1 MAGHEKSGK
10 IRKKLT
16 SISSKNSSKNLY
28 LHISVTFPRQNRFLC
43 VPCGNAAPRIMCL
56 RWENEVISISSQS
69 PTLPSHNSLN
79 YELLSLTAI
88 CGEVP
93 CACSAR
99 LTASESY
106 RKKVVTSLTHDKL
119 LRIFSRH
126 HLRVYRLGVRG
137 KRLLLQQKPE
147 RFAFYLSG
155 CSDTNAIKSEVPRRI
170 RLHRIAQTY
179 VTMLNADAMI
189 YRDEKPPIFS
199 PAASGPF
206 HIEQPCFYDS
216 REMKEAELEMLKIRG
231 SRMAGALFT
240 SSRVFAVYNS
250 MEFLPVF
257 EPQVEQRAKVMLE
270 LISRTKISFTLKA
283 SGLLLSDNMDILR
296 TLLERS
302 KTHRRDHFL
311 FNDGYEHFYFL
322 TNDSYGETLLQLL
335 CHPETIRQVDTEL
348 LQEFQPSLPNSR
360 LECDAVDDSGAP
372 VLFCYLPDIPR
383 LYRFV
388 SALDLLNGTGILVCF
403 DFQADAL
410 RPLCG
415 DNIELQI
422 IDFQEFKARFLPF
435 I

>member
-1 MAGHEKSGK
+1 MC
-10 IRKKLT
+10 IRD
-16 SISSKNSSKNLY
+16 
-28 LHISVTFPRQNRFLC
+28 R
-43 VPCGNAAPRIMCL
+43 
-56 RWENEVISISSQS
+56 S

-93 CACSAR
+93 CACSSH

-119 LRIFSRH
+119 LRIFSRQ
-126 HLRVYRLGVRG
+126 HLRGYRLGVRG
-137 KRLLLQQKPE
+137 KRLLLQQEPA
-147 RFAFYLSG
+147 RFEFYLSG
-155 CSDTNAIKSEVPRRI
+155 CSDTNAIKSEVSRRI

-179 VTMLNADAMI
+179 VTMLNAGALI

-199 PAASGPF
+199 PSARGPF
-206 HIEQPCFYDS
+206 CIEQPCFYDS
-216 REMKEAELEMLKIRG
+216 REMKEAELETLKIRG
-231 SRMAGALFT
+231 SRMAGTLFT

-257 EPQVEQRAKVMLE
+257 EPQVEQRAKAMLE
-270 LISRTKISFTLKA
+270 QIYRKKVSFNPKT
-283 SGLLLSDNMDILR
+283 SGLLLSDSVDTLR

-302 KTHRRDHFL
+302 QTHKRDHFL
-311 FNDGYEHFYFL
+311 LHDGYEHFYFL
-322 TNDSYGETLLQLL
+322 TNDFYGETLLRLL
-335 CHPETIRQVDTEL
+335 CRPEIIRQTDAAL
-348 LQEFQPSLPNSR
+348 LQEFQPPLPNSR
-360 LECDAVDDSGAP
+360 LECDAVDDSGSP

-388 SALDLLNGTGILVCF
+388 SALNLLNSTGILVCF

-415 DNIELQI
+415 DNIELQ
-422 IDFQEFKARFLPF
+422 DNVQ
-435 I
+435 

>member
-1 MAGHEKSGK
+1 M
-10 IRKKLT
+10 I
-16 SISSKNSSKNLY
+16 
-28 LHISVTFPRQNRFLC
+28 P
-43 VPCGNAAPRIMCL
+43 
-56 RWENEVISISSQS
+56 ISSQP

-79 YELLSLTAI
+79 YELLSLTSI

-126 HLRVYRLGVRG
+126 HLRGYRLGVRG
-137 KRLLLQQKPE
+137 KRLLLQQEPE

-155 CSDTNAIKSEVPRRI
+155 CSDTNAIKSEVSRRI

-179 VTMLNADAMI
+179 VTMLNAGAMV
-189 YRDEKPPIFS
+189 YRDEKPLIFS
-199 PAASGPF
+199 PAARGAFS
-206 HIEQPCFYDS
+206 IERPCFYDS

-231 SRMAGALFT
+231 SRMAGSLFT
-240 SSRVFAVYNS
+240 SGRVFAVYNS

-270 LISRTKISFTLKA
+270 QVCRTKVSSNLRV
-283 SGLLLSDNMDILR
+283 SGLLLSDNIDILR
-296 TLLERS
+296 ILLEFSQTR
-302 KTHRRDHFL
+302 RRDHFL
-311 FNDGYEHFYFL
+311 LDDGYEHFYFM
-322 TNDSYGETLLQLL
+322 TNNSYGETLLQLL
-335 CHPETIRQVDTEL
+335 CRSEIIRRVDAAL

-360 LECDAVDDSGAP
+360 LECDAVDALGVP

-388 SALDLLNGTGILVCF
+388 SGLNLLNSTGILICF

-422 IDFQEFKARFLPF
+422 IDFPEFKARFLPF

>member
-1 MAGHEKSGK
+1 M
-10 IRKKLT
+10 IR
-16 SISSKNSSKNLY
+16 
-28 LHISVTFPRQNRFLC
+28 
-43 VPCGNAAPRIMCL
+43 
-56 RWENEVISISSQS
+56 ISSQS

-79 YELLSLTAI
+79 YELLSLMAI

-93 CACSAR
+93 CTCSAR

-126 HLRVYRLGVRG
+126 HLRGYRLGVRG
-137 KRLLLQQKPE
+137 KRLLLQQEPE

-155 CSDTNAIKSEVPRRI
+155 CSDTNAIKSEVSRRI

-179 VTMLNADAMI
+179 VTMLNAGAMI

-199 PAASGPF
+199 PAASGSIR
-206 HIEQPCFYDS
+206 IEQPCFYDS

-250 MEFLPVF
+250 MGFLPVF

-270 LISRTKISFTLKA
+270 QICRTKISFNLKA
-283 SGLLLSDNMDILR
+283 SGLLLSDSMDILR
-296 TLLERS
+296 ILLEHSRTR
-302 KTHRRDHFL
+302 KLDHFL
-311 FNDGYEHFYFL
+311 LNDGYEHFYFL
-322 TNDSYGETLLQLL
+322 TNDSYGEALLQLL
-335 CHPETIRQVDTEL
+335 CHPEIIAQVNAAL
-348 LQEFQPSLPNSR
+348 LQEFQSPPPNSR
-360 LECDAVDDSGAP
+360 LECDAVDDSGSP

-388 SALDLLNGTGILVCF
+388 SALDLLNITGILVCF

-422 IDFQEFKARFLPF
+422 IDFQKFKMRFLSF
-435 I
+435 D

>member
-1 MAGHEKSGK
+1 M
-10 IRKKLT
+10 IR
-16 SISSKNSSKNLY
+16 
-28 LHISVTFPRQNRFLC
+28 
-43 VPCGNAAPRIMCL
+43 
-56 RWENEVISISSQS
+56 ISSQS

-79 YELLSLTAI
+79 YELLSLMAI

-93 CACSAR
+93 CTCSAR

-126 HLRVYRLGVRG
+126 HLRGYRLGVRG
-137 KRLLLQQKPE
+137 KRLLLQQEPE

-155 CSDTNAIKSEVPRRI
+155 CSDTNAIKSEVSRRV

-179 VTMLNADAMI
+179 VTMLNAGAMI

-199 PAASGPF
+199 PAASGSIR
-206 HIEQPCFYDS
+206 IEQPCFYDS

-250 MEFLPVF
+250 MGFLPVF

-270 LISRTKISFTLKA
+270 QICRTKISFNLKA
-283 SGLLLSDNMDILR
+283 SGLLLSDSMDILR
-296 TLLERS
+296 ILLEHSRTR
-302 KTHRRDHFL
+302 KLDHFL
-311 FNDGYEHFYFL
+311 LNDGYEHFYFL
-322 TNDSYGETLLQLL
+322 TNDSYGEALLQLL
-335 CHPETIRQVDTEL
+335 CHPEIIAQVNAAL
-348 LQEFQPSLPNSR
+348 LQEFQSPPPNSR
-360 LECDAVDDSGAP
+360 LECDAVDDSGSP

-388 SALDLLNGTGILVCF
+388 SALDLLNITGILVCF

-422 IDFQEFKARFLPF
+422 IDFQKFKMRFLSF
-435 I
+435 D

>member
-1 MAGHEKSGK
+1 M
-10 IRKKLT
+10 IR
-16 SISSKNSSKNLY
+16 
-28 LHISVTFPRQNRFLC
+28 
-43 VPCGNAAPRIMCL
+43 
-56 RWENEVISISSQS
+56 ISSQS

-79 YELLSLTAI
+79 YELLSLMAI

-93 CACSAR
+93 CTCSAR

-126 HLRVYRLGVRG
+126 HLRGYRLGVRG
-137 KRLLLQQKPE
+137 KRLLLQQEPE

-155 CSDTNAIKSEVPRRI
+155 CSDTNAIKSEVSRRV

-179 VTMLNADAMI
+179 VTMLNAGAMI

-199 PAASGPF
+199 PAASGSIR
-206 HIEQPCFYDS
+206 IEQPCFYDS

-250 MEFLPVF
+250 MGFLPVF

-270 LISRTKISFTLKA
+270 QICRTKISFNLKA
-283 SGLLLSDNMDILR
+283 SGLLLSDSMDILR
-296 TLLERS
+296 ILLEHSRTR
-302 KTHRRDHFL
+302 KLDHFL
-311 FNDGYEHFYFL
+311 LNDGYEHFYFL
-322 TNDSYGETLLQLL
+322 TNDSYGEALLQLL
-335 CHPETIRQVDTEL
+335 CHPEIIAQVNAAL
-348 LQEFQPSLPNSR
+348 LQEFQSPSPNSR
-360 LECDAVDDSGAP
+360 LECDAVDDSGSP

-388 SALDLLNGTGILVCF
+388 SALDLLNITGILVCF

-422 IDFQEFKARFLPF
+422 IDFQKFKMRFLSF
-435 I
+435 D

>member
-1 MAGHEKSGK
+1 MAGYEKCHK

-28 LHISVTFPRQNRFLC
+28 LHILATFPRHNRLLGI
-43 VPCGNAAPRIMCL
+43 PSGNVAPRIMCL

-93 CACSAR
+93 CSCSSR

-119 LRIFSRH
+119 LRIFSRQ
-126 HLRVYRLGVRG
+126 HLRGYRLDVRG
-137 KRLLLQQKPE
+137 KRLLLQQEPG

-155 CSDTNAIKSEVPRRI
+155 CSDTNAIKSEIPRRI

-179 VTMLNADAMI
+179 VTMLNAGAMI

-206 HIEQPCFYDS
+206 HIEQPCLYDS
-216 REMKEAELEMLKIRG
+216 REMKEAELEMLKIRS

-250 MEFLPVF
+250 MEFLPIF

-270 LISRTKISFTLKA
+270 QVCRTKISFNLKA
-283 SGLLLSDNMDILR
+283 NGLLLSDNIDILR

-302 KTHRRDHFL
+302 RTRRLDHFL

-322 TNDSYGETLLQLL
+322 TNDFYGETLLQLL
-335 CHPETIRQVDTEL
+335 CRPDIIEHVDAAL
-348 LQEFQPSLPNSR
+348 LQELQPSIPNSR
-360 LECDAVDDSGAP
+360 LECDAVDDSGTP

-388 SALDLLNGTGILVCF
+388 SALDLLNITGILVCF

-422 IDFQEFKARFLPF
+422 IDFQNFKARFLPF

>member
-1 MAGHEKSGK
+1 M
-10 IRKKLT
+10 I
-16 SISSKNSSKNLY
+16 
-28 LHISVTFPRQNRFLC
+28 P
-43 VPCGNAAPRIMCL
+43 
-56 RWENEVISISSQS
+56 ISSQS

-93 CACSAR
+93 CCCSAR

-126 HLRVYRLGVRG
+126 HLRGYRLGVRG
-137 KRLLLQQKPE
+137 KRLLLQQEPE

-155 CSDTNAIKSEVPRRI
+155 FSDTNAIKSEVSRRI

-179 VTMLNADAMI
+179 VTMLNAGAMV
-189 YRDEKPPIFS
+189 YRDEKPLIFS
-199 PAASGPF
+199 PAARGSF
-206 HIEQPCFYDS
+206 SIERPCFYDS

-231 SRMAGALFT
+231 SRMAGSLFT
-240 SSRVFAVYNS
+240 SGRVFAVYNS

-270 LISRTKISFTLKA
+270 QVCRTKVSSNLRV
-283 SGLLLSDNMDILR
+283 SGLLLSDNIDILR
-296 TLLERS
+296 ILLEFSQTR
-302 KTHRRDHFL
+302 RRDHFL
-311 FNDGYEHFYFL
+311 LDDGYEHFYFL
-322 TNDSYGETLLQLL
+322 TNDSYGEALLQLL
-335 CHPETIRQVDTEL
+335 CHPEIIAQVNAAL
-348 LQEFQPSLPNSR
+348 LQEFQSPPPNSR
-360 LECDAVDDSGAP
+360 LECDAVDDSGSP

-388 SALDLLNGTGILVCF
+388 SALDLLNITGILVCF

-422 IDFQEFKARFLPF
+422 IDFQKFKMRFLSF
-435 I
+435 D

>member
-1 MAGHEKSGK
+1 M
-10 IRKKLT
+10 IR
-16 SISSKNSSKNLY
+16 
-28 LHISVTFPRQNRFLC
+28 
-43 VPCGNAAPRIMCL
+43 
-56 RWENEVISISSQS
+56 ISSQS

-79 YELLSLTAI
+79 YELLSLMAI

-93 CACSAR
+93 CTCSAR

-126 HLRVYRLGVRG
+126 HLRGYRLGVRG
-137 KRLLLQQKPE
+137 KRLLLQQEPE

-155 CSDTNAIKSEVPRRI
+155 CSDTNAIKSEVSRRV

-179 VTMLNADAMI
+179 VTMLNAGAMI

-199 PAASGPF
+199 PAASGSIR
-206 HIEQPCFYDS
+206 IEQPCFYDS

-250 MEFLPVF
+250 MGFLPVF

-270 LISRTKISFTLKA
+270 QICRTKISFNLKA
-283 SGLLLSDNMDILR
+283 SGLLLSDSMDILR
-296 TLLERS
+296 ILLEHSRTR
-302 KTHRRDHFL
+302 KLDHFL
-311 FNDGYEHFYFL
+311 LNDGYEHFYFL
-322 TNDSYGETLLQLL
+322 TNDSYGEALLQLL
-335 CHPETIRQVDTEL
+335 CHPEIIAQVNAAL
-348 LQEFQPSLPNSR
+348 LQEFQSPPPNSR
-360 LECDAVDDSGAP
+360 LECDAVDDSGSP

-383 LYRFV
+383 LYRVV
-388 SALDLLNGTGILVCF
+388 SALDLLNITGILVCF

-422 IDFQEFKARFLPF
+422 IDFQKFKMRFLSF
-435 I
+435 D

>member
-1 MAGHEKSGK
+1 M
-10 IRKKLT
+10 I
-16 SISSKNSSKNLY
+16 
-28 LHISVTFPRQNRFLC
+28 P
-43 VPCGNAAPRIMCL
+43 
-56 RWENEVISISSQS
+56 ISSQS

-93 CACSAR
+93 CAGSSR

-119 LRIFSRH
+119 LRIFSSH
-126 HLRVYRLGVRG
+126 HLRGYRLGVRT
-137 KRLLLQQKPE
+137 KRLLLQQEPE

-179 VTMLNADAMI
+179 VTMLNAGTMI

-206 HIEQPCFYDS
+206 HIEQPYFYD
-216 REMKEAELEMLKIRG
+216 
-231 SRMAGALFT
+231 
-240 SSRVFAVYNS
+240 SRVFAVYNS

-257 EPQVEQRAKVMLE
+257 EPQVEMRSKVMLE
-270 LISRTKISFTLKA
+270 QVCRTKISFNLKA
-283 SGLLLSDNMDILR
+283 SGLLLSDNMDILH
-296 TLLERS
+296 TLLARS
-302 KTHRRDHFL
+302 RTRSLDHFL
-311 FNDGYEHFYFL
+311 LNDGYEHFYFL
-322 TNDSYGETLLQLL
+322 TNNSYGETLLQLL
-335 CHPETIRQVDTEL
+335 CCPEITMQVNAAL

-372 VLFCYLPDIPR
+372 ILFCYLPDIPR

-388 SALDLLNGTGILVCF
+388 SALDLLNSTGILVCF

-422 IDFQEFKARFLPF
+422 IDFQNFKARFLPF

>member
-1 MAGHEKSGK
+1 M
-10 IRKKLT
+10 I
-16 SISSKNSSKNLY
+16 
-28 LHISVTFPRQNRFLC
+28 P
-43 VPCGNAAPRIMCL
+43 
-56 RWENEVISISSQS
+56 ISSQS
-69 PTLPSHNSLN
+69 PILPSHNSLN

-93 CACSAR
+93 CGCSAR
-99 LTASESY
+99 LSSSESY
-106 RKKVVTSLTHDKL
+106 RKKVVTSLTHNKF

-126 HLRVYRLGVRG
+126 HLRGYRLGVRG
-137 KRLLLQQKPE
+137 KRLLLQQEPE

-155 CSDTNAIKSEVPRRI
+155 CSDTNAIKSEVSRRI

-179 VTMLNADAMI
+179 VTMLNAGAMI

-199 PAASGPF
+199 PVASGPF
-206 HIEQPCFYDS
+206 CIEQPCFYDS

>member
-1 MAGHEKSGK
+1 M
-10 IRKKLT
+10 I
-16 SISSKNSSKNLY
+16 
-28 LHISVTFPRQNRFLC
+28 P
-43 VPCGNAAPRIMCL
+43 
-56 RWENEVISISSQS
+56 ISSQS

-93 CACSAR
+93 CTCSAR

-126 HLRVYRLGVRG
+126 HLRGYRLGVRG
-137 KRLLLQQKPE
+137 KRLLLQQEPE

-155 CSDTNAIKSEVPRRI
+155 CSDTNAIKSEISRRI

-179 VTMLNADAMI
+179 VTMLNAGAALI
-189 YRDEKPPIFS
+189 YRDEKLPIFS

-206 HIEQPCFYDS
+206 CIEQPCFYDS
-216 REMKEAELEMLKIRG
+216 HEIKESELEMLKIRG

-240 SSRVFAVYNS
+240 SGRVFAVYNS

-257 EPQVEQRAKVMLE
+257 DPQVEMRAKVMLE
-270 LISRTKISFTLKA
+270 QVCRTKVSFSLRT
-283 SGLLLSDNMDILR
+283 SGLLLSNNMDTLH
-296 TLLERS
+296 TLLEQSRTR
-302 KTHRRDHFL
+302 KRNHFL
-311 FNDGYEHFYFL
+311 LNDGYEHFYFL
-322 TNDSYGETLLQLL
+322 TNDFYGETLLRLL
-335 CHPETIRQVDTEL
+335 CRPEIIRQTDAAL
-348 LQEFQPSLPNSR
+348 LQEFQPPLPNSR
-360 LECDAVDDSGAP
+360 LECDAVDDSGSP

-388 SALDLLNGTGILVCF
+388 SALNLLNSTGILVCF

-422 IDFQEFKARFLPF
+422 IDFQEFKIRFLSF
-435 I
+435 D

>member
-1 MAGHEKSGK
+1 M
-10 IRKKLT
+10 I
-16 SISSKNSSKNLY
+16 
-28 LHISVTFPRQNRFLC
+28 P
-43 VPCGNAAPRIMCL
+43 
-56 RWENEVISISSQS
+56 ISSQS

-119 LRIFSRH
+119 LRIFSSH
-126 HLRVYRLGVRG
+126 HLRGYRLGVRG
-137 KRLLLQQKPE
+137 KRLLLQQEPE

-179 VTMLNADAMI
+179 VTMLNAGAMI

-206 HIEQPCFYDS
+206 LIEQPCFYDS

-240 SSRVFAVYNS
+240 SNRVFVVYNS

-257 EPQVEQRAKVMLE
+257 DPQVEMRAKVMLE
-270 LISRTKISFTLKA
+270 QVCRTKISFNLKA
-283 SGLLLSDNMDILR
+283 SGLLLSDNMDILH

-302 KTHRRDHFL
+302 QTHRRDHFL
-311 FNDGYEHFYFL
+311 LNDGYEHFYFL
-322 TNDSYGETLLQLL
+322 TNNSYGETLLQLL
-335 CHPETIRQVDTEL
+335 CRPEITMQVNAAL

-360 LECDAVDDSGAP
+360 FECDAVNDSDAP

-388 SALDLLNGTGILVCF
+388 SGLNLLNNTGILVCF

-422 IDFQEFKARFLPF
+422 IDF
-435 I
+435 

>member
-1 MAGHEKSGK
+1 
-10 IRKKLT
+10 
-16 SISSKNSSKNLY
+16 
-28 LHISVTFPRQNRFLC
+28 
-43 VPCGNAAPRIMCL
+43 
-56 RWENEVISISSQS
+56 
-69 PTLPSHNSLN
+69 
-79 YELLSLTAI
+79 
-88 CGEVP
+88 
-93 CACSAR
+93 
-99 LTASESY
+99 
-106 RKKVVTSLTHDKL
+106 
-119 LRIFSRH
+119 
-126 HLRVYRLGVRG
+126 
-137 KRLLLQQKPE
+137 
-147 RFAFYLSG
+147 
-155 CSDTNAIKSEVPRRI
+155 
-170 RLHRIAQTY
+170 
-179 VTMLNADAMI
+179 
-189 YRDEKPPIFS
+189 
-199 PAASGPF
+199 
-206 HIEQPCFYDS
+206 
-216 REMKEAELEMLKIRG
+216 MKEAELEMLKIRG

-311 FNDGYEHFYFL
+311 LNDGYEHFYFL

-335 CHPETIRQVDTEL
+335 CHPETIRQVDAEL

-383 LYRFV
+383 LYRFI

>member
-1 MAGHEKSGK
+1 M
-10 IRKKLT
+10 I
-16 SISSKNSSKNLY
+16 
-28 LHISVTFPRQNRFLC
+28 P
-43 VPCGNAAPRIMCL
+43 
-56 RWENEVISISSQS
+56 ISSQS

-119 LRIFSRH
+119 LRIFSSH
-126 HLRVYRLGVRG
+126 HLRGYRLGVRG
-137 KRLLLQQKPE
+137 KRLLLQQEPE

-179 VTMLNADAMI
+179 VTMLNAGAMI

-199 PAASGPF
+199 PAASGLF
-206 HIEQPCFYDS
+206 LIEQPCFYDS

-240 SSRVFAVYNS
+240 SNRVFVVYNS

-257 EPQVEQRAKVMLE
+257 DPQVEMRAKVMLE
-270 LISRTKISFTLKA
+270 QVCRTKISFNLKA
-283 SGLLLSDNMDILR
+283 SGLLLSDNMDILH

-302 KTHRRDHFL
+302 QTHRRDHFL
-311 FNDGYEHFYFL
+311 LNDGYEHFYFL
-322 TNDSYGETLLQLL
+322 TNNSYGETLLQLL
-335 CHPETIRQVDTEL
+335 CRPEITMQVNAAL

-360 LECDAVDDSGAP
+360 FECDAVNDSDAP

-388 SALDLLNGTGILVCF
+388 SGLNLLNNTGILVCF

-422 IDFQEFKARFLPF
+422 IDFQNFKARFLPF